1 MSRGIGRGQRCIWDD
16 CANLLTRSCEEIIR
30 RIITLVVFQTLLCCD
45 DGRRLWWKATSRQ
58 LERGF
63 HSTRYRDPLMTKN
76 DCSRVN
82 RRRTRHA
89 RKINCSFLPVLPLF
103 PPPSSPRCTGT
114 LFARSRITDELDD
127 RGASRFAM
135 HSHRASDLEASPN
148 RGRNRL
154 QWFHVRRVNA
164 TFIALFMIYRSNND
178 RCYHAGIYT
187 IPLHILA
194 STWNWRVRGNTMHQI
209 REAW

>member
-16 CANLLTRSCEEIIR
+16 CANLLTRSCEEIR

-63 HSTRYRDPLMTKN
+63 HSTRYRDPLMTRN

-89 RKINCSFLPVLPLF
+89 RKINCSFLPSFFLSSL
-103 PPPSSPRCTGT
+103 PPPLLVAQAPSLRDRELQMNSMIEAPRDLLCIVIAQAISRLLLIAEGIDYNGFTCAALMQRLLHYLWYT
-114 LFARSRITDELDD
+114 VRITTAAIT
-127 RGASRFAM
+127 RG
-135 HSHRASDLEASPN
+135 
-148 RGRNRL
+148 
-154 QWFHVRRVNA
+154 
-164 TFIALFMIYRSNND
+164 FIRYRCIY
-178 RCYHAGIYT
+178 
-187 IPLHILA
+187 
-194 STWNWRVRGNTMHQI
+194 
-209 REAW
+209 